1 MVRKTISLDDTLWVD
16 LEENGVLNQFKNFS
30 ELVSLSLSD
39 TLQKI
44 RLENYRQQIAKA
56 AADPMVK
63 ADIDEIMEDFKYV
76 DGENNAF

>member
-30 ELVSLSLSD
+30 ELVSLSLND

-44 RLENYRQQIAKA
+44 RWENYRQQIAKA

-63 ADIDEIMEDFKYV
+63 ADINEIMEDFKYV

>member
-1 MVRKTISLDDTLWVD
+1 MVRKTISLDEALLID
-16 LEENGVLNQFKNFS
+16 LQENGILSQFKNFS
-30 ELVSLSLSD
+30 ELVSLSLNE

-44 RLENYRQQIAKA
+44 RRDNYRQQIAKA

-76 DGENNAF
+76 DGEQNVF

>member
-1 MVRKTISLDDTLWVD
+1 MVRKTISLDEALLID
-16 LEENGVLNQFKNFS
+16 LQENGILNQFKNFS
-30 ELVSLSLSD
+30 ELVSLSLND

-44 RLENYRQQIAKA
+44 RRDNYRQQIAKA

>member
-1 MVRKTISLDDTLWVD
+1 MVRKTISLDDTLWID